1 MMMKI
6 KELVDRLNLEVVVEG
21 NLEVEVTGGYAS
33 DLLSNVMARSSAGDL
48 WLTIQGH
55 QNIVAIAQLI
65 ELSGILVTENFSI
78 DDDTVKKAKE
88 LGINI
93 LRSKLDTYELAGRLY
108 QLGIE

>member
-1 MMMKI
+1 MMKI

>member
-6 KELVDRLNLEVVVEG
+6 KELVERLNLEVVVEG
-21 NLEVEVTGGYAS
+21 DLEVEVTGGYAS
-33 DLLSNVMARSSAGDL
+33 DLLSNVMARSSAGNL

-65 ELSGILVTENFSI
+65 ELAGILVTENFSI
-78 DDDTVKKAKE
+78 DDDTIKKAKE
-88 LGINI
+88 LEINI
-93 LRSKLDTYELAGRLY
+93 LRSKLDTYELSGKLY

>member
-1 MMMKI
+1 MKI